1 MNDAPLDL
9 DRLVS
14 GDRPSLYVAGMAA
27 AQSLRESG
35 IAVFMVDV
43 LGRVHL
49 LPASFIK
56 VQKKPRLE
64 DEELHRRPEEEA
76 LRLLM
81 AQGDDEST
89 IIAYLARR
97 ARSTKEF

>member
-1 MNDAPLDL
+1 MTDAPLDL

-14 GDRPSLYVAGMAA
+14 GDRPSLYITGMAA
-27 AQSLRESG
+27 AQALKESG

-49 LPASFIK
+49 LPASFVD

-64 DEELHRRPEEEA
+64 DEELNRRPEEEA

-81 AQGDDEST
+81 AQGDDEAS